1 MAKLLFSLEGTLLG
15 EFPLDKEK
23 ITIGR
28 RPSNDI
34 HIDNLAVS
42 GEHAVIKTIGKDAF
56 LEDLGSTNG
65 TLVNRKK
72 IHQHILQQDDVISLG
87 KYQLRYVNENTS
99 AAAPTV
105 TKPTSSKPAAA
116 GPAAPMQQESNS
128 PGNVP
133 AAPAPKAQP
142 AKPKEP
148 QATGRVRI
156 LSGPNMGKELILNKA
171 LTTLGKPGLQ
181 VAVVTRR
188 HQGYVITHVEGQKHP
203 TVNGKPIGVHAH
215 ALNDHDVIELA
226 GVRMEFSL
234 AQG

>member
-72 IHQHILQQDDVISLG
+72 IHQHILQHDDVISLG
-87 KYQLRYVNENTS
+87 KYQLRYVNENIS
-99 AAAPTV
+99 AAAPTGA
-105 TKPTSSKPAAA
+105 KPASSKQAVAA
-116 GPAAPMQQESNS
+116 PAAPMRQANNS
-128 PGNVP
+128 ADNIP

-142 AKPKEP
+142 AKSKEP
-148 QATGRVRI
+148 QATGIVRI

-203 TVNGKPIGVHAH
+203 TVNGKPIGVQAH

>member
-1 MAKLLFSLEGTLLG
+1 MAKLLFSLEGTFLG
-15 EFPLDKEK
+15 EFPLDKET

-42 GEHAVIKTIGKDAF
+42 GQHAVIKTIGKDAF

-72 IHQHILQQDDVISLG
+72 IQQHILQQDDVISLG
-87 KYQLRYVNENTS
+87 KYQLRYVSENVSGAAKAGITAASQQAVTNQAVS
-99 AAAPTV
+99 A
-105 TKPTSSKPAAA
+105 KPANDPSDNI
-116 GPAAPMQQESNS
+116 PAAKARP
-128 PGNVP
+128 VKP
-133 AAPAPKAQP
+133 A
-142 AKPKEP
+142 EP
-148 QATGRVRI
+148 QITGRIRV
-156 LSGPNMGKELILNKA
+156 LSGLNIGKEIVLNKA

-181 VAVVTRR
+181 VAVVTKR

-203 TVNGKPIGVHAH
+203 TVNGKPIGVQAH

-226 GVRMEFSL
+226 GVKMEFSL